1 MNAVHPPGLPGP
13 GTALGAGTAIGPRV
27 VLPRRWRGWQL
38 RTPA

>member
-13 GTALGAGTAIGPRV
+13 GAALGAGTTTAPRV
-27 VLPRRWRGWQL
+27 VLLRWQL